1 MQKQTNKPD
10 IEEIY
15 DKYSKRLYFTSYR
28 IVGNTLDAEEI
39 MQDTLI
45 KYYNYKDK
53 TIINNLE
60 HWLVSI
66 CIRQSIDLLRKKKR
80 EKFFIDEYSDNNN
93 AIETETETDS
103 SNLHIQYNINDIKH
117 NIELLPDILRIII
130 SLHLLEGYDYQ
141 EISQITGLNENTIRS
156 RYLRGK
162 NKLVEMI
169 KKFKKMDELEK
180 IIKENRTLFNEGLM
194 PDGHKERFLKKIAP
208 KQKIKYVLFLF

>member
-1 MQKQTNKPD
+1 MARLANLIILYFLMNFLKFFFLFFSYFATTLIIFRLIYEKPNVEMQKQTKEPD

-28 IVGNTLDAEEI
+28 IVGNTLDSEEI

-93 AIETETETDS
+93 AIETETDS

-169 KKFKKMDELEK
+169 KK
-180 IIKENRTLFNEGLM
+180 I
-194 PDGHKERFLKKIAP
+194 
-208 KQKIKYVLFLF
+208 

>member
-1 MQKQTNKPD
+1 MARLANLIILYFLMNFLKFFFLFFSYFATTLIIFRLIYEKLNVEMQKQTKEPD

-28 IVGNTLDAEEI
+28 IVGNTLDSEEI

-93 AIETETETDS
+93 AIETETDS

-169 KKFKKMDELEK
+169 KK
-180 IIKENRTLFNEGLM
+180 I
-194 PDGHKERFLKKIAP
+194 
-208 KQKIKYVLFLF
+208 